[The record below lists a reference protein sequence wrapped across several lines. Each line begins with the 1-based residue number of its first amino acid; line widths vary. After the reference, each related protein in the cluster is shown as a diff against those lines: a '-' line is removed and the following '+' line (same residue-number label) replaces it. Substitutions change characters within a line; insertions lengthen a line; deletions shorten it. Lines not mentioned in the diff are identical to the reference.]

1 MFFWKFNFS
10 KLSSNNF
17 ASVTINSIN
26 IIGNKSFVDE
36 ELLKDFELKTKYFT
50 VVDKFNENQNALFK
64 EIEALSIEIS
74 DNSNKIDNLAAYL
87 KRLDQNAYRLADDIR
102 GEQAMT
108 KAIEMA
114 RRGQDH
120 LDIIKA
126 TGLSNEEV
134 EAIIHSHKDN

>member
-1 MFFWKFNFS
+1 MENLDFIKLYCFLSFIVILLLWKFW
-10 KLSSNNF
+10 
-17 ASVTINSIN
+17 
-26 IIGNKSFVDE
+26 
-36 ELLKDFELKTKYFT
+36 KDFEFKNKYFAE
-50 VVDKFNENQNALFK
+50 VEKSNQNQNELLK
-64 EIEALSIEIS
+64 EIEAISLEIS
-74 DNSNKIDNLAAYL
+74 DNSNKIDNLAGYL
-87 KRLDQNAYRLADDIR
+87 KRLDQNASRLADDIR

>member
-1 MFFWKFNFS
+1 MENIEIIKLYCFLFFIIILLLWKFWK
-10 KLSSNNF
+10 
-17 ASVTINSIN
+17 
-26 IIGNKSFVDE
+26 
-36 ELLKDFELKTKYFT
+36 DFDFKNKYFKKIE
-50 VVDKFNENQNALFK
+50 KFNENQNTTLK
-64 EIEALSIEIS
+64 EIEALSIEIT
-74 DNSNKIDNLAAYL
+74 DNSKKIDNLSSYL
-87 KRLDQNAYRLADDIR
+87 KRLDQNASRLADDIR

>member
-1 MFFWKFNFS
+1 MENIDFLKLYCFLFFIVILLLWKFWK
-10 KLSSNNF
+10 
-17 ASVTINSIN
+17 
-26 IIGNKSFVDE
+26 
-36 ELLKDFELKTKYFT
+36 DFDFKNRYYTK
-50 VVDKFNENQNALFK
+50 VEKFNESQNIILK
-64 EIEALSIEIS
+64 EVEALSIEMT
-74 DNSNKIDNLAAYL
+74 DNSKKIDNLTSYL
-87 KRLDQNAYRLADDIR
+87 KRLDQNASRLADDIR

>member
-1 MFFWKFNFS
+1 MENLDFIKLYCFLFFIIILLLWKFW
-10 KLSSNNF
+10 
-17 ASVTINSIN
+17 
-26 IIGNKSFVDE
+26 
-36 ELLKDFELKTKYFT
+36 KDFEFKNKYFAE
-50 VVDKFNENQNALFK
+50 VEKSNQNQNELLK
-64 EIEALSIEIS
+64 EIEALSLEIS
-74 DNSNKIDNLAAYL
+74 DNSNKIDNLAGYL
-87 KRLDQNAYRLADDIR
+87 KRLDQNASRLADDIR

-114 RRGQDH
+114 RKGQDH

>member
-1 MFFWKFNFS
+1 MENLDFIKLYCFLAFIIILLLWKFW
-10 KLSSNNF
+10 
-17 ASVTINSIN
+17 
-26 IIGNKSFVDE
+26 
-36 ELLKDFELKTKYFT
+36 KDFEFKNKYFSE
-50 VVDKFNENQNALFK
+50 VEKFNENQTGLLK
-64 EIEALSIEIS
+64 EIEALSLEIS
-74 DNSNKIDNLAAYL
+74 DNSNKIDNLAGFL
-87 KRLDQNAYRLADDIR
+87 KRLDQNASRLADDIR

-114 RRGQDH
+114 RSGQDH

>member
-1 MFFWKFNFS
+1 MENLDFIKLYCFLSFIIILLLWKFW
-10 KLSSNNF
+10 
-17 ASVTINSIN
+17 
-26 IIGNKSFVDE
+26 
-36 ELLKDFELKTKYFT
+36 KDFEFKNIYFT
-50 VVDKFNENQNALFK
+50 EVERSNENQTALLK
-64 EIEALSIEIS
+64 EIEALSLEIR
-74 DNSNKIDNLAAYL
+74 DNANKIDNLASYL
-87 KRLDQNAYRLADDIR
+87 KRLDQNASRLADDIR
-102 GEQAMT
+102 GDQAMT

>member
-1 MFFWKFNFS
+1 MENIDLVKIYCFLSFIIILLLWKFW
-10 KLSSNNF
+10 
-17 ASVTINSIN
+17 
-26 IIGNKSFVDE
+26 
-36 ELLKDFELKTKYFT
+36 KDFELKTKYFT
-50 VVDKFNENQNALFK
+50 AVDKFNENQNALFK
-64 EIEALSIEIS
+64 EIEALSIEIN
-74 DNSNKIDNLAAYL
+74 DNSKKIDNLSGYL
-87 KRLDQNAYRLADDIR
+87 KRLDQNASRLADDIR

>member
-1 MFFWKFNFS
+1 MLLWKFW
-10 KLSSNNF
+10 
-17 ASVTINSIN
+17 
-26 IIGNKSFVDE
+26 
-36 ELLKDFELKTKYFT
+36 KDFEFKNIYFT
-50 VVDKFNENQNALFK
+50 EVERSNENQTALLK
-64 EIEALSIEIS
+64 EIEALSLEIS
-74 DNSNKIDNLAAYL
+74 DNSNKIDNLAGYL
-87 KRLDQNAYRLADDIR
+87 KRLDQNASRLADDIR

>member
-1 MFFWKFNFS
+1 MENLDFIKLYCFLSFIIILLLWKFW
-10 KLSSNNF
+10 
-17 ASVTINSIN
+17 
-26 IIGNKSFVDE
+26 
-36 ELLKDFELKTKYFT
+36 KDFELKNKYIGE
-50 VVDKFNENQNALFK
+50 VEKYNENQTALLK
-64 EIEALSIEIS
+64 EIEALSLEIS
-74 DNSNKIDNLAAYL
+74 DSMKKIDNLASYL
-87 KRLDQNAYRLADDIR
+87 KRLDQNASRLADDIR

-114 RRGQDH
+114 RKGQDH

>member
-1 MFFWKFNFS
+1 MENLDLIKLYCFLSFVIIILLWKFW
-10 KLSSNNF
+10 
-17 ASVTINSIN
+17 
-26 IIGNKSFVDE
+26 
-36 ELLKDFELKTKYFT
+36 KDFEFKNKYFAE
-50 VVDKFNENQNALFK
+50 VEKSNQNQNELLK
-64 EIEALSIEIS
+64 EIEALSLEIS
-74 DNSNKIDNLAAYL
+74 DNSNKIDNLAGYL
-87 KRLDQNAYRLADDIR
+87 KRLDQNASRLADDIR

>member
-1 MFFWKFNFS
+1 MENLDFIKLYCFLSFIIILLLWKFW
-10 KLSSNNF
+10 
-17 ASVTINSIN
+17 
-26 IIGNKSFVDE
+26 
-36 ELLKDFELKTKYFT
+36 KDFEFKNKYFIE
-50 VVDKFNENQNALFK
+50 VEKSNENQTALLK
-64 EIEALSIEIS
+64 EIEALSLEIS
-74 DNSNKIDNLAAYL
+74 DNSNKIDNLAGYL
-87 KRLDQNAYRLADDIR
+87 KRLDQNASRLADDIR

-114 RRGQDH
+114 RKGQDH

>member
-1 MFFWKFNFS
+1 MENIDFIKLYCFLSFIIFLLLWKFW
-10 KLSSNNF
+10 
-17 ASVTINSIN
+17 
-26 IIGNKSFVDE
+26 
-36 ELLKDFELKTKYFT
+36 KDFEFKNKYYT
-50 VVDKFNENQNALFK
+50 AVDKFKETQNNILK
-64 EIEALSIEIS
+64 EIEALSIEIT
-74 DNSNKIDNLAAYL
+74 DNSKKIDNLSSYL
-87 KRLDQNAYRLADDIR
+87 KRLDQNASRLADDIR

>member
-1 MFFWKFNFS
+1 MENLDFIKLYCFLSFIIILLLWKFW
-10 KLSSNNF
+10 
-17 ASVTINSIN
+17 
-26 IIGNKSFVDE
+26 
-36 ELLKDFELKTKYFT
+36 KDFEFKNKYFT
-50 VVDKFNENQNALFK
+50 EVERSNENRTALLK
-64 EIEALSIEIS
+64 EIEALSLEIS
-74 DNSNKIDNLAAYL
+74 DNSNKIDNLAGYL
-87 KRLDQNAYRLADDIR
+87 KRLDQNASRLADDIR

>member
-1 MFFWKFNFS
+1 MENLDFIKLYCFLSFIIILLLWKFW
-10 KLSSNNF
+10 
-17 ASVTINSIN
+17 
-26 IIGNKSFVDE
+26 
-36 ELLKDFELKTKYFT
+36 KDFEFKNKYFAE
-50 VVDKFNENQNALFK
+50 VEKSNENQTSLLK
-64 EIEALSIEIS
+64 EIEALSLEIT
-74 DNSNKIDNLAAYL
+74 DNSNKIDNLANYL
-87 KRLDQNAYRLADDIR
+87 KRLDQNASRLADDIR

-114 RRGQDH
+114 RKGQDH

>member
-1 MFFWKFNFS
+1 MENLDFVKLYCFLSFIILLLLWKFW
-10 KLSSNNF
+10 
-17 ASVTINSIN
+17 
-26 IIGNKSFVDE
+26 
-36 ELLKDFELKTKYFT
+36 KDFEFKNKYFAE
-50 VVDKFNENQNALFK
+50 VEKSNENQTTLFK
-64 EIEALSIEIS
+64 EIEALSLEIK
-74 DNSNKIDNLAAYL
+74 DNSDKIDNLAGYL
-87 KRLDQNAYRLADDIR
+87 KRLDQNASRLADDIR

-114 RRGQDH
+114 RKGQDH

>member
-1 MFFWKFNFS
+1 MENLDFIKLYCFLSFIIILLLWKFW
-10 KLSSNNF
+10 
-17 ASVTINSIN
+17 
-26 IIGNKSFVDE
+26 
-36 ELLKDFELKTKYFT
+36 KDFEFKNKYFT
-50 VVDKFNENQNALFK
+50 EVEKSNENQNALLK
-64 EIEALSIEIS
+64 EIEALSLEIS
-74 DNSNKIDNLAAYL
+74 DNSNKIDNLAGYL
-87 KRLDQNAYRLADDIR
+87 KRLDQNASRLADDIR

>member
-1 MFFWKFNFS
+1 MENLDFVKLYCFLSFIIILLLWKFW
-10 KLSSNNF
+10 
-17 ASVTINSIN
+17 
-26 IIGNKSFVDE
+26 
-36 ELLKDFELKTKYFT
+36 KDFELKNKYFAE
-50 VVDKFNENQNALFK
+50 VKKSNENQTALLK
-64 EIEALSIEIS
+64 EIEALSLEIS
-74 DNSNKIDNLAAYL
+74 DNSNKIDNLTGYL
-87 KRLDQNAYRLADDIR
+87 KRLDQNASRLADDIR

>member
-1 MFFWKFNFS
+1 MENLDFIKLYCFLSFIIILLLWKFW
-10 KLSSNNF
+10 
-17 ASVTINSIN
+17 
-26 IIGNKSFVDE
+26 
-36 ELLKDFELKTKYFT
+36 KDFEFKNKYFAE
-50 VVDKFNENQNALFK
+50 VEKSNENQTALLK
-64 EIEALSIEIS
+64 EIEALSLEIS

-87 KRLDQNAYRLADDIR
+87 KRLDQNASRLADDIR

>member
-1 MFFWKFNFS
+1 MENLDFIKLYCFLSFIIILLLWKFW
-10 KLSSNNF
+10 
-17 ASVTINSIN
+17 
-26 IIGNKSFVDE
+26 
-36 ELLKDFELKTKYFT
+36 KDFEFKNKYF
-50 VVDKFNENQNALFK
+50 VEVEKSNENQTALLK
-64 EIEALSIEIS
+64 KIEALSIEIS
-74 DNSNKIDNLAAYL
+74 HNSNKIDNLAGYL
-87 KRLDQNAYRLADDIR
+87 KRLDQNASRLADDIR

>member
-1 MFFWKFNFS
+1 MENLDLIKLYCFLSFIIIILLWKFW
-10 KLSSNNF
+10 
-17 ASVTINSIN
+17 
-26 IIGNKSFVDE
+26 
-36 ELLKDFELKTKYFT
+36 KDFEFKNKYFAQ
-50 VVDKFNENQNALFK
+50 VEKSNDNQNALLK
-64 EIEALSIEIS
+64 EIEALSLEIS
-74 DNSNKIDNLAAYL
+74 DNSNKIDNLAGYL
-87 KRLDQNAYRLADDIR
+87 KRLDQNASRLADDIR

-114 RRGQDH
+114 RKGQDH

>member
-1 MFFWKFNFS
+1 MENLDFIKLYCFLSFIIILLLWKFW
-10 KLSSNNF
+10 
-17 ASVTINSIN
+17 
-26 IIGNKSFVDE
+26 
-36 ELLKDFELKTKYFT
+36 KDFEFKNKYFT
-50 VVDKFNENQNALFK
+50 EVERSNENQTALLK
-64 EIEALSIEIS
+64 EIEALSLEIS
-74 DNSNKIDNLAAYL
+74 DNLNKIDNLASYL
-87 KRLDQNAYRLADDIR
+87 KRLDQNASRLADDIR

-134 EAIIHSHKDN
+134 EAIVHSHKDN

>member
-1 MFFWKFNFS
+1 MENLDLVKLFCFLSFIIILLLWKFW
-10 KLSSNNF
+10 
-17 ASVTINSIN
+17 
-26 IIGNKSFVDE
+26 
-36 ELLKDFELKTKYFT
+36 KDFEFKSKYF
-50 VVDKFNENQNALFK
+50 VELEKSNDNQTTLLK
-64 EIEALSIEIS
+64 EIEALSLEIR
-74 DNSNKIDNLAAYL
+74 DNANKIDNLAGYL
-87 KRLDQNAYRLADDIR
+87 KRLDQNASRLADDIR
-102 GEQAMT
+102 GDQAMT

>member
-1 MFFWKFNFS
+1 MENLDFIKLYCFLSFIIILLLWKFW
-10 KLSSNNF
+10 
-17 ASVTINSIN
+17 
-26 IIGNKSFVDE
+26 
-36 ELLKDFELKTKYFT
+36 KDFEFKNKYFAE
-50 VVDKFNENQNALFK
+50 VEKSNQNQNELLK
-64 EIEALSIEIS
+64 EIEALSLEIS
-74 DNSNKIDNLAAYL
+74 DNSNKIDNLAGYL
-87 KRLDQNAYRLADDIR
+87 KRLDQNASRLADDIR

-114 RRGQDH
+114 RKGQDH

>member
-1 MFFWKFNFS
+1 MENLDFIKLYCFLSFIIILILWKFW
-10 KLSSNNF
+10 
-17 ASVTINSIN
+17 
-26 IIGNKSFVDE
+26 
-36 ELLKDFELKTKYFT
+36 KDFEFKNKYLFE
-50 VVDKFNENQNALFK
+50 VEKSNDSQNSLFK
-64 EIEALSIEIS
+64 EIEALSLEINE
-74 DNSNKIDNLAAYL
+74 NSKKIDNLTGYL
-87 KRLDQNAYRLADDIR
+87 KRLDQNASRLADDIR

>member
-1 MFFWKFNFS
+1 MENLDFIKLYCFLSFVIVLLLWKFWKY
-10 KLSSNNF
+10 
-17 ASVTINSIN
+17 
-26 IIGNKSFVDE
+26 
-36 ELLKDFELKTKYFT
+36 FEFKNKYFAE
-50 VVDKFNENQNALFK
+50 VEKSNDNQNALLK
-64 EIEALSIEIS
+64 EIEALSLEIS
-74 DNSNKIDNLAAYL
+74 DNSNKIDNLAGYL
-87 KRLDQNAYRLADDIR
+87 KRLDQNASRLADDIR

-114 RRGQDH
+114 RKGKDH

>member
-1 MFFWKFNFS
+1 MENLDLVKLFCFLSFIIILLLWKFW
-10 KLSSNNF
+10 
-17 ASVTINSIN
+17 
-26 IIGNKSFVDE
+26 
-36 ELLKDFELKTKYFT
+36 KDFEFKSKYF
-50 VVDKFNENQNALFK
+50 VELEKSNDNQTALLK
-64 EIEALSIEIS
+64 EIEALSLEIR
-74 DNSNKIDNLAAYL
+74 DNANKIDNLAGYL
-87 KRLDQNAYRLADDIR
+87 KRLDQNASRLADDIR
-102 GEQAMT
+102 GDQAMT

>member
-1 MFFWKFNFS
+1 MENLDFIKIYCFLSFIIILILWKFW
-10 KLSSNNF
+10 
-17 ASVTINSIN
+17 
-26 IIGNKSFVDE
+26 
-36 ELLKDFELKTKYFT
+36 KDFEFKNKYFIE
-50 VVDKFNENQNALFK
+50 VEKSNKNQTALLK
-64 EIEALSIEIS
+64 EIEALSLEIS
-74 DNSNKIDNLAAYL
+74 DNLNKIDNLASYL
-87 KRLDQNAYRLADDIR
+87 KRLDQNASRLADDIR

-134 EAIIHSHKDN
+134 EAIVHSHKDN

>member
-1 MFFWKFNFS
+1 MENLDFIKLYCFLSFIIIILLWKFW
-10 KLSSNNF
+10 
-17 ASVTINSIN
+17 
-26 IIGNKSFVDE
+26 
-36 ELLKDFELKTKYFT
+36 KDFEFKNKYFAE
-50 VVDKFNENQNALFK
+50 VEKSNQNQNELLK
-64 EIEALSIEIS
+64 EIEALSLEIS
-74 DNSNKIDNLAAYL
+74 DNSNKIDNLASYL
-87 KRLDQNAYRLADDIR
+87 KRLDQNASRLADDIR

-134 EAIIHSHKDN
+134 EAIIHSHKNN

>member
-1 MFFWKFNFS
+1 MENLDFIKLYCFLSFIIILLLWKFW
-10 KLSSNNF
+10 
-17 ASVTINSIN
+17 
-26 IIGNKSFVDE
+26 
-36 ELLKDFELKTKYFT
+36 KDFEFKNKYFIE
-50 VVDKFNENQNALFK
+50 VEKSNENQTDLLK
-64 EIEALSIEIS
+64 EIEALSLEIS
-74 DNSNKIDNLAAYL
+74 DNSSKIDNLAGYL
-87 KRLDQNAYRLADDIR
+87 KRLDQNASRLADDIR

-114 RRGQDH
+114 RKGQDH

>member
-1 MFFWKFNFS
+1 MENLDFVKLYCFLSFIIILLLWKFW
-10 KLSSNNF
+10 
-17 ASVTINSIN
+17 
-26 IIGNKSFVDE
+26 
-36 ELLKDFELKTKYFT
+36 KDFEFKNKYFAE
-50 VVDKFNENQNALFK
+50 VEKSNQNQNELLK
-64 EIEALSIEIS
+64 EIEALSLEIS
-74 DNSNKIDNLAAYL
+74 DNSNKIDNLASYL
-87 KRLDQNAYRLADDIR
+87 KRLDQNASRLADDIR

>member
-1 MFFWKFNFS
+1 MENLDFIKLYFFLSFIILLLLWKFW
-10 KLSSNNF
+10 
-17 ASVTINSIN
+17 
-26 IIGNKSFVDE
+26 
-36 ELLKDFELKTKYFT
+36 KDFEFKNKYF
-50 VVDKFNENQNALFK
+50 VEVEKSNENQNAILK
-64 EIEALSIEIS
+64 EIQALSLEIS
-74 DNSNKIDNLAAYL
+74 DNSNKIDNLAGYL
-87 KRLDQNAYRLADDIR
+87 KRLDQNASRLADDIR

>member
-1 MFFWKFNFS
+1 MENLDFIKLYCFLAFIIILLLWKFW
-10 KLSSNNF
+10 
-17 ASVTINSIN
+17 
-26 IIGNKSFVDE
+26 
-36 ELLKDFELKTKYFT
+36 KDFEFKNKYFFE
-50 VVDKFNENQNALFK
+50 VKKSNENQTALLK
-64 EIEALSIEIS
+64 EIEALSLEIS
-74 DNSNKIDNLAAYL
+74 DNSNKIDNLTGYL
-87 KRLDQNAYRLADDIR
+87 KRLDQNASRLADDIR

-114 RRGQDH
+114 RKGQDH

>member
-1 MFFWKFNFS
+1 MENIDLIKLYCFLSFIIILLLWKFW
-10 KLSSNNF
+10 
-17 ASVTINSIN
+17 
-26 IIGNKSFVDE
+26 
-36 ELLKDFELKTKYFT
+36 KDFELKSKYFT
-50 VVDKFNENQNALFK
+50 EVDKFNQSQERILK
-64 EIEALSIEIS
+64 EIQALSIEIG
-74 DNSNKIDNLAAYL
+74 DNSQKIDNLSAYL
-87 KRLDQNAYRLADDIR
+87 KRLDQNASRLADDIR

-114 RRGQDH
+114 RNGQDH

>member
-1 MFFWKFNFS
+1 MENLDFVKLYCFLSFIIILLLWKFW
-10 KLSSNNF
+10 
-17 ASVTINSIN
+17 
-26 IIGNKSFVDE
+26 
-36 ELLKDFELKTKYFT
+36 KDFEFKNKYFAE
-50 VVDKFNENQNALFK
+50 VEKSNENQTALLK
-64 EIEALSIEIS
+64 EIEALSLEIS
-74 DNSNKIDNLAAYL
+74 DNSNKIDNLAGYL
-87 KRLDQNAYRLADDIR
+87 KRLDQNASRLADDIR